1 MRGKERAFPGCTQQ
15 LGITPAYA
23 GKRLSRRQRRRG
35 TWDHPRVC
43 GEKSSFVMW
52 QGCCTG
58 SPPRMRGKVLAAL
71 MPENRL
77 GITPAYAGKR
87 GEINTYEKIQRD
99 HPRVCGEKIC
109 CTAIACRSSGS
120 PPRMRGKV
128 AWVNIALLYEGI
140 TPAYAGKSCFQ
151 ICTHKN
157 GRDHPRVCGEKTS
170 SRPPAW
176 NTPGSPPRMRGK
188 GNPLFAPL
196 FQLGITPAYAGKSC
210 PGPASGRPLKDHP
223 RVCGEKL
230 RSFIS
235 VFQIGGSPPR
245 MRGKD

>member
-1 MRGKERAFPGCTQQ
+1 MRGKGSAERSGRKVE
-15 LGITPAYA
+15 GITPAHA

-140 TPAYAGKSCFQ
+140 TPAYAGKSHSVCPAAGCCQ
-151 ICTHKN
+151 DHPRVCGEKPCMTMAITQHRGSPPRMRGKVNRNSEQHYAQGITPAYAGKRLGLQLLQLSC
-157 GRDHPRVCGEKTS
+157 RDHPRVCGEKTKKI
-170 SRPPAW
+170 P
-176 NTPGSPPRMRGK
+176 
-188 GNPLFAPL
+188 
-196 FQLGITPAYAGKSC
+196 
-210 PGPASGRPLKDHP
+210 
-223 RVCGEKL
+223 
-230 RSFIS
+230 
-235 VFQIGGSPPR
+235 
-245 MRGKD
+245 